1 MMWIT
6 NVILTI
12 TAILSTILGFIFMMI
27 VMRISQKHFKKR
39 QQYLGELNG
48 HIEKIYTGHSIV
60 KAYNG
65 EEDSINKF

>member
-1 MMWIT
+1 
-6 NVILTI
+6 
-12 TAILSTILGFIFMMI
+12 MMI